1 MGDLWTF
8 LIIVAIAYSAF
19 ALVGLVV
26 APMLSLPR
34 AALRRYELRKVRLAT
49 MRIDAKVREKAVGAL
64 SHPTEEDQGNVSL
77 VSRS

>member
-1 MGDLWTF
+1 MSDLWTF
-8 LIIVAIAYSAF
+8 LIIVAIAYSGI

-34 AALRRYELRKVRLAT
+34 VMLRRYELRKVRLAT
-49 MRIDAKVREKAVGAL
+49 HRIDANVREKAIGSL
-64 SHPTEEDQGNVSL
+64 SHPTEEDQGNVSV